1 MTAARTTGP
10 RSGPCAGLPSGST
23 SRRTPRRLLA
33 VLGACTVLLT
43 ACAAPARTSSA
54 PRPAPTGSALVTDD
68 TTAVAPRLRPYYGQR
83 LAWRSCDQADGFQCT
98 TMRVP
103 LDYAHP
109 EAGDIMVSATRK
121 RSTGGG
127 RLGSLQLNPGGP
139 GASAMD
145 YLWKAAKVYSSSV
158 RGAYDLVAMDP
169 RGVGHSTLVDCGRG
183 RPVSFMQS
191 PVPPTP
197 DRAEINAWDTMF
209 RKTAGDCERHVG
221 GLLPYVGTPD
231 AARDMDMLRS
241 LLGDRRLHYAGFSY
255 GTYLGA
261 TYAELFPSRVGR
273 VVLDGALDP
282 ALDAFS
288 TTLHQARG
296 YQVAWEAFAADCA
309 SRPDCPVGRSLPV
322 AARAL
327 DTLRADLDR
336 APLRQGKDDEVTG
349 DDLTAAVVD
358 GLRFPAWGR
367 LREALRGLRTGD
379 THGLQEII
387 AAGQET
393 TKEGD
398 QAQTA
403 VSCLSSTIGPRLS
416 AVRATAELPRFL
428 SASPQFGR
436 AFADTLVMCTHW
448 PVPSSQPARA
458 IHARGAAPILVIGT
472 TRDPA
477 TPYPQAVALAGQLES
492 GRLLTRVGDGH
503 TGYHRGN
510 ACVDRTVDRF
520 LLRGTLPPAG
530 AVCR

>member
-1 MTAARTTGP
+1 MIAARTTGLT
-10 RSGPCAGLPSGST
+10 SGPSSSPPSGAVSG
-23 SRRTPRRLLA
+23 RTPRRTLVA
-33 VLGACTVLLT
+33 LGACALLLT
-43 ACAAPARTSSA
+43 ACAAPPLASPA
-54 PRPAPTGSALVTDD
+54 PRPAPSGSAPATDGG
-68 TTAVAPRLRPYYGQR
+68 AAAASRLRAYYGQT
-83 LAWRSCDQADGFQCT
+83 LAWRPCDRADGFQCT

-109 EAGDIMVSATRK
+109 EAGDILVSATRK
-121 RSTGGG
+121 RSTGGA

-145 YLWKAAKVYSSSV
+145 YLWKAATAYSSSV

-169 RGVGHSTLVDCGRG
+169 RGVGHSTLVDCGTG
-183 RPVSFMQS
+183 RPVAFMQS

-197 DRAEINAWDTMF
+197 DEAEIDAWDTMY
-209 RKTAGDCERHVG
+209 RKTAGECERHVA

-261 TYAELFPSRVGR
+261 TYAELFPSRVGH

-282 ALDAFS
+282 SLGALD

-309 SRPDCPVGRSLPV
+309 TRPDCPVGRSLPG
-322 AARAL
+322 AARTL
-327 DTLRADLDR
+327 DTLRAVLDR
-336 APLRQGKDDEVTG
+336 SPLRQGKDDEVTG

-358 GLRFPAWGR
+358 GLRFPAWDR
-367 LREALRGLRTGD
+367 LRDALRGVRTGD
-379 THGLQEII
+379 AHDLQEII
-387 AAGQET
+387 ADGQET
-393 TKEGD
+393 SKEGD
-398 QAQTA
+398 QAQLA

-416 AVRATAELPRFL
+416 AVRAAAALPRFL

-448 PVPSSQPARA
+448 PVPSQQPARPV
-458 IHARGAAPILVIGT
+458 HARGAAPILVIGT

-477 TPYPQAVALAGQLES
+477 TPYPQSVALARQLDS

-510 ACVDRTVDRF
+510 VCVDSAVDRF
-520 LLRGTLPPAG
+520 LLHGTLPPAG
-530 AVCR
+530 TVCR